1 MKKVVQYHV
10 PMITAHDTLKQGDNK
25 LEARLAY
32 RIQLCMYK
40 KRNYISYTC
49 ILEHICE
56 GKYCVQVKIDL
67 YKFEKIEKFVFEL
80 LYLAIGLVVTFI
92 LSAIIVYLIQK
103 IKELFFKGIKLLK
116 Q

>member
-1 MKKVVQYHV
+1 
-10 PMITAHDTLKQGDNK
+10 MITAHDTLKQGDNK

-32 RIQLCMYK
+32 RIKLCMYK

-67 YKFEKIEKFVFEL
+67 YKLKTKIYKYKYAWNNNKYFTLKFLKIQFEI
-80 LYLAIGLVVTFI
+80 
-92 LSAIIVYLIQK
+92 
-103 IKELFFKGIKLLK
+103 
-116 Q
+116 